1 MTAAKTLRALICAAV
16 LTTPPAAH
24 AADILHVCADPAN
37 LPFTNEAEEGFSNRI
52 AERLAA
58 EMGRTLRY
66 HWRELGVGFLR
77 LTLQAGACDVV
88 MDYAADDWRVLN
100 TAPYYRSSFVIA
112 VRRGGDLEGVEALS
126 DPRLEGRRIGVVA
139 GGPPAAHLARLGLIG
154 DARPYRLTVDRRFES
169 PALAMLGDL
178 DAGEIDAAILWGPL
192 AGGDIAASASLT
204 ATMLTGGELPP
215 PLVYDMTIAVRL
227 GDEALKAELE
237 AALASAREDIDA
249 ILQDAHVPQLPL
261 PPSDAAVR

>member
-1 MTAAKTLRALICAAV
+1 MTTAKTLRALTCAAM
-16 LTTPPAAH
+16 LTSPSAAH
-24 AADILHVCADPAN
+24 TADMLRVCADPAN

-52 AERLAA
+52 ADRLAA
-58 EMGRTLRY
+58 EMGRTLSY

-77 LTLQAGACDVV
+77 QTLQAGACDVV

-100 TAPYYRSSFVIA
+100 TSPYYRSSFVIA
-112 VRRGGDLEGVEALS
+112 VRRGSDLDGVATLS

-178 DAGEIDAAILWGPL
+178 KAGAIDAAVLWGPL
-192 AGGDIAASASLT
+192 AGGDIEADAGLSAAAL
-204 ATMLTGGELPP
+204 AEKGIAP
-215 PLVYDMTIAVRL
+215 PLVYDMTMAVRL
-227 GDEALKAELE
+227 GDDALKAELE
-237 AALASAREDIDA
+237 AALSAARSDIDA
-249 ILQDAHVPQLPL
+249 ILRDADVPLLPL
-261 PPSDAAVR
+261 AVEIR